1 MAKVSIVSL
10 GCDKNRIDGEK
21 MLGFLNTEG
30 VSYTKN
36 LRDADFV
43 IVNTCGFIDKAKEE
57 SIEHI
62 LDLADKKREGIFR
75 YLIVTGCLAQR
86 YYEELL
92 EQIPEIDGILGTGS
106 YNNIVNIVEKL
117 KSGDKVISVENPE
130 LMPVDWD
137 VNRIPIEK
145 DIFSY
150 VKIAEGCDNHCTYCI
165 IPSLRGKFRSRSK
178 DSIITE
184 VNQLVSRGVKE
195 IILIAQD
202 TSSYGLD
209 IYDHYNLSALIKD
222 ISNIP
227 GDFWIRIMYCYPEK
241 IDQALIE
248 AIANNKKVCNYLD
261 IPLQHANNKILK
273 KMGRRTTKESI
284 TDTIRD
290 IKKRIP
296 DIVIRTTFIVGFPGE
311 TLKELQELSEFIK
324 EIGFNHVGVFSY
336 SREEGTPAYNMKP
349 HLSNKEKDKR
359 MESIILTQQIESR
372 KKNERLIGKPLDVL
386 VEGYD
391 SSSEKYYGRYYGQA
405 PEIDG
410 LVWIN
415 KNTNIKL
422 GFNSVI
428 IIDVNDYDLIG
439 VIKDEPSQ

>member
-21 MLGFLNTEG
+21 MLGLLNTKG
-30 VSYTKN
+30 VSYTQD
-36 LRDADFV
+36 LRDADLV

-106 YNNIVNIVEKL
+106 YNNIINIVEKL
-117 KSGDKVISVENPE
+117 KSGDKVVSVENPE

-165 IPSLRGKFRSRSK
+165 IPSLRGKFRSRNK
-178 DSIITE
+178 DSIIAE
-184 VNQLVSRGVKE
+184 VNQLVSQGIKE

-209 IYDHYNLSALIKD
+209 IYDHYNLATLIKD

-241 IDQALIE
+241 IDQSLIE
-248 AIANNKKVCNYLD
+248 AIANIKKVCKYLD

-273 KMGRRTTKESI
+273 RMGRKTTKESI
-284 TDTIRD
+284 TDTIRE

-311 TLKELQELSEFIK
+311 TVKELQELSEFIK
-324 EIGFNHVGVFSY
+324 EIAFNHVGVFSY
-336 SREEGTPAYNMKP
+336 SREEGTPAYNMRP

-372 KKNERLIGKPLDVL
+372 KKNERLIGKSLDVL
-386 VEGYD
+386 IEGYD

-410 LVWIN
+410 LVWVD

-422 GFNSVI
+422 GFNDVI
-428 IIDVNDYDLIG
+428 IIDVNDYDLFG